1 MGGIGVHPTASAGFE
16 RGADDYEKGRPRFA
30 ADAVAAI
37 AQHLGPGTVLDLA
50 AGTGKLTRELTGG
63 DRTVVAI
70 EPVAAMRGL
79 LPSTAP
85 GANPVAGI
93 AEALPVRDRSVDGVT
108 VAQAFHWFEAEQA
121 LDELA
126 RVLRSGGGLVMLWND
141 RDRTVGWQD
150 RLKDLMT
157 RVAGPLMPRY
167 KSGDGIWEAALAA
180 DDRFTPV
187 EKREFPNP
195 VTLDRPT
202 FAARVASTSYVSILP
217 DNERAAVI
225 EEALALLPPEE
236 PFVEKYVTEVHLCS
250 RTS

>member
-1 MGGIGVHPTASAGFE
+1 M
-16 RGADDYEKGRPRFA
+16 
-30 ADAVAAI
+30 AAI
-37 AQHLGPGTVLDLA
+37 VDHLGSGTVLDLA
-50 AGTGKLTRELTGG
+50 AGTGKLTRELTGD

-70 EPVAAMRGL
+70 EPVAAMRAL

-85 GANPVAGI
+85 GASPVAGI
-93 AEALPVRDRSVDGVT
+93 AETLPLRNRSLDGVT

-126 RVLRSGGGLVMLWND
+126 RVLRPGAGVVMLWNE
-141 RDRTVGWQD
+141 RDRTVEWQG

-180 DDRFTPV
+180 DARFTPV

-195 VTLDRPT
+195 VTLDRPA
-202 FAARVASTSYVSILP
+202 FAARIASTSYVSILP
-217 DNERAAVI
+217 DDERQAVI
-225 EEALALLPPEE
+225 EEALGLLPPEE
-236 PFVEKYVTEVHLCS
+236 PFVERYVTEVHLCN